1 MKYKSV
7 ISFVSETLKR
17 SLPILLMLR
26 KPDWAI
32 SFPLSVDP
40 NRLDKK
46 TIGEVV
52 ANSCLVTSAKMSVS
66 SEKNGLML
74 YYNEYSFY
82 SQKVV
87 MALYEKH
94 LLFTPHSIELTG
106 EQYQP
111 WFLQINPKGE
121 VPVLQDTGKIISDS
135 ARIIDYLEDN
145 FSNGDTPRLV
155 PQDQGTEVKHKV
167 TNFRNLIDKING
179 NILTVGSLLHPEL
192 ATGSKKVPFI
202 APVRS
207 RLLNADKENA
217 RNLKKYAE
225 ENPDARQMLLEK
237 ADNQE
242 KKREK
247 LLNKDEFVKLLNETE
262 KVFDKIEAELAEHDA
277 NGRQDWWLCT
287 DRFTVADISLTILM
301 LRISQIGMEPYF
313 WIEGKRPQVEKYFA
327 RVQQRESYK
336 KTAPTAFSLV
346 KTIFKTQ
353 TSLILGGLFGK
364 KNH

>member
-1 MKYKSV
+1 MKYKSF
-7 ISFVSETLKR
+7 ISFVSRTLKR

-26 KPDWAI
+26 KPDLSV

-40 NRLDKK
+40 NRFDK

-52 ANSCLVTSAKMSVS
+52 VNNSLVTSAKMSGC
-66 SEKNGLML
+66 SEKNGLVL

-94 LLFTPHSIELTG
+94 LPFTPHSIELTG

-155 PQDQGTEVKHKV
+155 PQDQGNEVKQKV
-167 TNFRNLIDKING
+167 TNFRNLIDNING
-179 NILTVGSLLHPEL
+179 NVLTVGSLMHPEL
-192 ATGSKKVPFI
+192 ATGSKKIPFI
-202 APVRS
+202 KPVRS
-207 RLLNADKENA
+207 QLLNADKDSAE
-217 RNLKKYAE
+217 NLKKYSKENAE
-225 ENPDARQMLLEK
+225 ARQMLLEK
-237 ADNQE
+237 AENQE
-242 KKREK
+242 KKHEQ
-247 LLNKDEFVKLLNETE
+247 LLIKDEFVKILNETE
-262 KVFDKIEAELAEHDA
+262 KIFDKVEAELAEHDA
-277 NGRQDWWLCT
+277 NGSKDWWLCS
-287 DRFTVADISLTILM
+287 DSFTVADISLTILL

-313 WIEGKRPQVEKYFA
+313 WSDGKRPQVEKYFA
-327 RVQQRESYK
+327 RVQERESYK
-336 KTAPTAFSLV
+336 NTAPTSFSLV

-353 TSLILGGLFGK
+353 ISLILGGLFGK